1 MKIKEIA
8 AVIEELAP
16 LRWQES
22 YDNAGLVVGRMEQEV
37 TKALIAVDVT
47 DAVLDEAERE
57 GCDLVITHHP
67 LIFHPLKRLNSANV
81 VERCVERAIRKG
93 IALYACH
100 TNLDSV
106 SFLTHFSGLNV
117 S

>member
-57 GCDLVITHHP
+57 ERLADGGLVGVDLELGEDCIYPHIVP
-67 LIFHPLKRLNSANV
+67 
-81 VERCVERAIRKG
+81 
-93 IALYACH
+93 ALEKAKE
-100 TNLDSV
+100 LV
-106 SFLTHFSGLNV
+106 KK
-117 S
+117 